1 MLGSPK
7 FTLVILSHLPLAH
20 YCHIVISYHGFLK
33 INEKALSGEQK
44 LLSPT
49 PTLKRKLVYHTS
61 TIYELAFMTIE
72 PFTWHVYEH
81 SGVLNYFGRRI
92 LRLWDAKTFR
102 APLIFR
108 KRPFWRKITKS
119 DISWLLDNPQPQ
131 FWYQNICFQ
140 GWQIQLAHFEAI
152 SMMFY
157 WCFDQVYDCQGHIWR
172 TKVNSIQLKNFNDI
186 FISETDIQVT
196 NGVIPISQCNHL
208 M

>member
-1 MLGSPK
+1 MFGSPK
-7 FTLVILSHLPLAH
+7 FTWVTLSHLPLAH
-20 YCHIVISYHGFLK
+20 FCHIVISYHGFLK

-102 APLIFR
+102 APLIFH

-119 DISWLLDNPQPQ
+119 DNIRYIYYILTSRQPTIRILVSK
-131 FWYQNICFQ
+131 Y
-140 GWQIQLAHFEAI
+140 
-152 SMMFY
+152 MFS
-157 WCFDQVYDCQGHIWR
+157 GL
-172 TKVNSIQLKNFNDI
+172 TNS
-186 FISETDIQVT
+186 T
-196 NGVIPISQCNHL
+196 NTLWSH
-208 M
+208 